1 MKQTGVAGDAGVL
14 ARPAVN
20 VRSIALPVQHGG
32 WGFWMEPVLLGLLVA
47 PSIAGVLLGISG
59 LMLLL
64 IHQPARVALKDLRK
78 GKRYPRTDVA
88 LKFSAL
94 YGLILILATAGVLLL
109 APDLNF
115 ALPLLIA
122 APLGAVQ
129 LIYELRNA
137 GREAL
142 AEVTGA
148 LLFSALAPAVALLG
162 LLPLPVALV
171 LWVVQIARTIPSIFY
186 VRARLRLEKGRPA
199 AAALPVGLHVIGLLA
214 LAALAAA
221 SLLPWLACLGAVI
234 LLARA
239 AWGLSGRRKPLAAK
253 SVGFLEIAYGLINA
267 LLAAVA
273 FALR

>member
-1 MKQTGVAGDAGVL
+1 MKQTGTIPDSAAGSRA
-14 ARPAVN
+14 AVN

-47 PSIAGVLLGISG
+47 PSLSGVLLGITG
-59 LMLLL
+59 LMTLL
-64 IHQPARVALKDLRK
+64 IHQPLRVAVKDLRK

-88 LKFSAL
+88 LKFAAL
-94 YGLILILATAGVLLL
+94 YGAILILAALGALL
-109 APDLNF
+109 AAPDAIFLI
-115 ALPLLIA
+115 PMLIA
-122 APLGAVQ
+122 APLGAIQ
-129 LIYELRNA
+129 LFYEMRNA

-171 LWVVQIARTIPSIFY
+171 LWVVQIARTVPSIFY
-186 VRARLRLEKGRPA
+186 VRARLRLEKGRPTGTSLA
-199 AAALPVGLHVIGLLA
+199 IGLHAFGLLV

-221 SLLPWLACLGAVI
+221 GSLPWLACLGSVI

-239 AWGLSGRRKPLAAK
+239 VRGLSTSRRPLAAK

-267 LLAAVA
+267 VLAAVG

>member
-1 MKQTGVAGDAGVL
+1 MKQTGVAADAGAL

-47 PSIAGVLLGISG
+47 PSFAGVLLGITG

-88 LKFSAL
+88 LRFAAL
-94 YGLILILATAGVLLL
+94 YGLILILAAAGVLLL

-171 LWVVQIARTIPSIFY
+171 LWAVQIARTIPSIFY
-186 VRARLRLEKGRPA
+186 VRARL
-199 AAALPVGLHVIGLLA
+199 HVIGLLA

-221 SLLPWLACLGAVI
+221 TLLPWLACLGAVI

-239 AWGLSGRRKPLAAK
+239 AWGLSARRKPLAAK

>member
-1 MKQTGVAGDAGVL
+1 MKQTGVAADAGAL

-47 PSIAGVLLGISG
+47 PSFAGVLLGITG

-88 LKFSAL
+88 LRFAAL
-94 YGLILILATAGVLLL
+94 YGLILILAAAGVLLL

-142 AEVTGA
+142 AEITGA

-171 LWVVQIARTIPSIFY
+171 LWAVQIARTIPSIFY
-186 VRARLRLEKGRPA
+186 VRARLRLEKGRPT

-221 SLLPWLACLGAVI
+221 TLLPWLACLGAVI

-239 AWGLSGRRKPLAAK
+239 AWGLSARRKPLAAK